1 MLLKNITVKYG
12 RKVALD
18 NISLTL
24 RNDGKI
30 VGILGDNGSGKTTL
44 VNLILKNINKFK
56 GQREIEG
63 SFSYMPDRYFLYE
76 SMTIKES
83 IDLFKSVYSDF
94 DEQRMYKI
102 LQKFSISPQ

>member
-44 VNLILKNINKFK
+44 VNLILKI
-56 GQREIEG
+56 
-63 SFSYMPDRYFLYE
+63 
-76 SMTIKES
+76 
-83 IDLFKSVYSDF
+83 
-94 DEQRMYKI
+94 
-102 LQKFSISPQ
+102 

>member
-24 RNDGKI
+24 RNNGKI

-56 GQREIEG
+56 GQREI
-63 SFSYMPDRYFLYE
+63 
-76 SMTIKES
+76 
-83 IDLFKSVYSDF
+83 
-94 DEQRMYKI
+94 
-102 LQKFSISPQ
+102 

>member
-56 GQREIEG
+56 GQREI
-63 SFSYMPDRYFLYE
+63 
-76 SMTIKES
+76 
-83 IDLFKSVYSDF
+83 
-94 DEQRMYKI
+94 
-102 LQKFSISPQ
+102 